1 MESSSYRTR
10 SVGCRSRE
18 PRAPTEGPRGPTSP
32 FPPPLNPA
40 GRMLRTSEESR
51 STRRKLRGADALLR
65 DHLLPRPSPP
75 QYLYQGASL
84 HGGVGEGLRGHAPLR
99 AATPS
104 RASDRTRGYRTPPPF
119 APHSGQPRVC
129 SQLLGWE
136 DWLEGGLPCGERRHG
151 RSCSVNESKCLGDRG
166 LPGSRH
172 AKGGGGG
179 GDKRAGGGGREE
191 GKKARAAATA
201 SQPGMCTSREERD
214 QRDLK
219 QPEDWR
225 GEGAS
230 QPVESSRRGGGLGFL
245 CDFSGLVGFIII
257 IIFKFPNPA
266 RGREREISVD
276 CDLLPLAPR

>member
-18 PRAPTEGPRGPTSP
+18 PRALTEGPRGPTSP

-40 GRMLRTSEESR
+40 GRMLRTSQESR

-75 QYLYQGASL
+75 QYLYQGASQ

-104 RASDRTRGYRTPPPF
+104 RASDRTPGYRTPPPLF

-179 GDKRAGGGGREE
+179 GDKRAGGGEGGRR
-191 GKKARAAATA
+191 GKKPELQQQRLN
-201 SQPGMCTSREERD
+201 PGCA
-214 QRDLK
+214 LA
-219 QPEDWR
+219 
-225 GEGAS
+225 GES
-230 QPVESSRRGGGLGFL
+230 
-245 CDFSGLVGFIII
+245 
-257 IIFKFPNPA
+257 
-266 RGREREISVD
+266 EIKGI
-276 CDLLPLAPR
+276 

>member
-1 MESSSYRTR
+1 M
-10 SVGCRSRE
+10 
-18 PRAPTEGPRGPTSP
+18 
-32 FPPPLNPA
+32 
-40 GRMLRTSEESR
+40 
-51 STRRKLRGADALLR
+51 
-65 DHLLPRPSPP
+65 
-75 QYLYQGASL
+75 
-84 HGGVGEGLRGHAPLR
+84 
-99 AATPS
+99 
-104 RASDRTRGYRTPPPF
+104 
-119 APHSGQPRVC
+119 
-129 SQLLGWE
+129 
-136 DWLEGGLPCGERRHG
+136 
-151 RSCSVNESKCLGDRG
+151 NESKCLGDRG

-179 GDKRAGGGGREE
+179 GDKRAGGEGGREE

-201 SQPGMCTSREERD
+201 SQPGMCTSRGERD

-257 IIFKFPNPA
+257 IFKFPNPA